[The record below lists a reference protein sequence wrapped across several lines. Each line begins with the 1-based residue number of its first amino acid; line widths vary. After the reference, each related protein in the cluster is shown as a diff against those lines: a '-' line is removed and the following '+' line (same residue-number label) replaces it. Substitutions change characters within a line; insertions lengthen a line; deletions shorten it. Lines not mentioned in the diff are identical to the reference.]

1 MSLMNVTVVCIKVVG
16 FSSLND
22 KQTADINLDITLDM
36 NRCGSQLENSVTQAI
51 VQAENDAFL

>member
-22 KQTADINLDITLDM
+22 KQIADINLDITLDM
-36 NRCGSQLENSVTQAI
+36 NRCGSRLENSVTQAI